1 MTRMIIDCDPGHDDA
16 IALILAHRH
25 AEVVGITSVSGNAPL
40 AATTANALMVAALLD
55 VDTPVVSGAARP
67 LVGEPI
73 HAAVVHGESG
83 LGGVDRIDHERTIA
97 GDDAV
102 GYLLDVAEPDII
114 VVAVGPL
121 TNLAHAIERDPA
133 WVKRIAGISIMG
145 GSTDVGNATRVA
157 EFNIFADPEA
167 AAVVF
172 DSGAEIT
179 MCGLNLTHQLQTSD
193 ALTERLRQ
201 SGTPKAAFAA
211 QIFDYQH
218 DRMENLIGR
227 RASAM
232 HDPCAVLAI
241 THPHLLDTEPRAVA
255 VELAGTLTRG
265 MTVVDERVSRR
276 RDDANTQVAY
286 QIDAEGAWEV
296 VMESLDAARGS
307 SHGTPP

>member
-1 MTRMIIDCDPGHDDA
+1 MTRLIIDCDPGHDDA

-40 AATTANALMVAALLD
+40 AATTANALMVTALLD
-55 VDTPVVSGAARP
+55 VDTPVVSGAAKP
-67 LVGEPI
+67 LVGEPV

-83 LGGVDRIDHERTIA
+83 LGGVDRIVHERAIA

-102 GYLLDVAEPDII
+102 GYLLDVAEADIN

-121 TNLAHAIERDPA
+121 TNLAHAIERDPTWA
-133 WVKRIAGISIMG
+133 KRIAGISIMG

-172 DSGAEIT
+172 ESGAEIT
-179 MCGLNLTHQLQTSD
+179 MCGLNLTHQFQTSD
-193 ALTERLRQ
+193 TLTERLRDAA
-201 SGTPKAAFAA
+201 TPKATFAA
-211 QIFDYQH
+211 QIFDNLH
-218 DRMENLIGR
+218 ERMETLIGR

-241 THPHLLDTEPRAVA
+241 THPHLLETEPRAVA

-265 MTVVDERVSRR
+265 MTVVDQRVSRR
-276 RDDANTQVAY
+276 RDQANANVAY
-286 QIDAEGAWEV
+286 GIDAERAWDV
-296 VMESLDAARGS
+296 VMESLDAGES
-307 SHGTPP
+307 T

>member
-1 MTRMIIDCDPGHDDA
+1 MRRLIIDCDPGHDDA

-40 AATTANALMVAALLD
+40 AATTANALMVTALLD

-73 HAAVVHGESG
+73 HAAAVHGASG
-83 LGGVDRIDHERTIA
+83 LGGVDRLAHQRTVA

-102 GYLLDVAEPDII
+102 GYLLDVGEPDIN

-121 TNLAHAIERDPA
+121 TNLAHAIERDPT

-167 AAVVF
+167 AAKVF
-172 DSGAEIT
+172 ESGAEIT
-179 MCGLNLTHQLQTSD
+179 LCGLNLTHQFQTSD
-193 ALTERLRQ
+193 ALTERLRDA
-201 SGTPKAAFAA
+201 GTPKATFAA
-211 QIFDYQH
+211 QIFDNLH
-218 DRMENLIGR
+218 DRMEAFIGH

-241 THPHLLDTEPRAVA
+241 THPHLLQTRPRAVA
-255 VELAGTLTRG
+255 VELTGTLTRG
-265 MTVVDERVSRR
+265 MTVVDQRVSRR
-276 RDDANTQVAY
+276 RDQANANVAY
-286 QIDAEGAWEV
+286 EIDAERAWDV

-307 SHGTPP
+307 T

>member
-1 MTRMIIDCDPGHDDA
+1 MPRLVIDCDPGHDDA

-25 AEVVGITSVSGNAPL
+25 AEVVGISSVSGNAPL
-40 AATTANALMVAALLD
+40 AATTANALTVTALLD

-83 LGGVDRIDHERTIA
+83 LGGVDRIAHDRTIA

-102 GYLLDVAEPDII
+102 GYLLDVAEPDIT

-121 TNLAHAIERDPA
+121 TNLAHAIERDPT

-167 AAVVF
+167 AAKVF
-172 DSGAEIT
+172 ESGAEIT
-179 MCGLNLTHQLQTSD
+179 MCGLNLTHQFQTND
-193 ALTERLRQ
+193 ALAARLRNAD
-201 SGTPKAAFAA
+201 TPKATFAA
-211 QIFDYQH
+211 QIFDYLH
-218 DRMENLIGR
+218 ERMETLNGR

-241 THPHLLDTEPRAVA
+241 THPHLIETEPRAVA

-265 MTVVDERVSRR
+265 MTVVDQRVSRR
-276 RDDANTQVAY
+276 RDQANARVAY
-286 QIDAEGAWEV
+286 GIDAERAWDV
-296 VMESLDAARGS
+296 VMESLDAADPES
-307 SHGTPP
+307 SHGTP

>member
-55 VDTPVVSGAARP
+55 VDTPVVSGAERP
-67 LVGEPI
+67 LVGKPI

-83 LGGVDRIDHERTIA
+83 LGGVDRINHERTIA

-114 VVAVGPL
+114 VVAIGPL
-121 TNLAHAIERDPA
+121 TNLAHAIERNPA

-172 DSGAEIT
+172 DSGVEIT
-179 MCGLNLTHQLQTSD
+179 MCGLNLTHQFQTSD
-193 ALTERLRQ
+193 ALTERLRR

-241 THPHLLDTEPRAVA
+241 SHPHLLETERRAVA
-255 VELAGTLTRG
+255 VELTGTLTRG
-265 MTVVDERVSRR
+265 MTVVDQRVSRR
-276 RDDANTQVAY
+276 RDQANANVAY
-286 QIDAEGAWEV
+286 GIDAEGAWEV
-296 VMESLDAARGS
+296 VMESLAGAPQPDE
-307 SHGTPP
+307 

>member
-1 MTRMIIDCDPGHDDA
+1 MTRLIIDCDPGHDDA

-40 AATTANALMVAALLD
+40 TRTTANALMVTALLD
-55 VDTPVVSGAARP
+55 VDTPVVSGAAKP
-67 LVGEPI
+67 FVGEPI

-83 LGGVDRIDHERTIA
+83 LGGVDRIVHDRAIA

-102 GYLLDVAEPDII
+102 GYLLDVAEADIT

-121 TNLAHAIERDPA
+121 TNLAHAIERDPTWA
-133 WVKRIAGISIMG
+133 KRIAGISIMG

-167 AAVVF
+167 AAIVF
-172 DSGAEIT
+172 TSGAEIT
-179 MCGLNLTHQLQTSD
+179 MCGLNLTHQFQTSD
-193 ALTERLRQ
+193 TLTERLRDAA
-201 SGTPKAAFAA
+201 TPKATFAA
-211 QIFDYQH
+211 QIFDNLH
-218 DRMENLIGR
+218 ERMETLIGR

-241 THPHLLDTEPRAVA
+241 THPHLLETEPRAVA

-265 MTVVDERVSRR
+265 MTVVDQRVSRR
-276 RDDANTQVAY
+276 RDQANANVAY
-286 QIDAEGAWEV
+286 GIDAERAWDV
-296 VMESLDAARGS
+296 VMESLDAGES
-307 SHGTPP
+307 P

>member
-1 MTRMIIDCDPGHDDA
+1 MHRLIIDCDPGHDDA

-40 AATTANALMVAALLD
+40 TRTTANALMVTALLG

-73 HAAVVHGESG
+73 HAAAVHGESG
-83 LGGVDRIDHERTIA
+83 LGGVDRIAHQRTTA

-102 GYLLDVAEPDII
+102 AYLLDVAESDIT

-121 TNLAHAIERDPA
+121 TNLAHAIDRDPT

-167 AAVVF
+167 AARVF
-172 DSGAEIT
+172 ESGAEIT
-179 MCGLNLTHQLQTSD
+179 MCGLNLTHQFQTSD
-193 ALTERLRQ
+193 ALAERLRDAD
-201 SGTPKAAFAA
+201 TPKATFAA
-211 QIFDYQH
+211 QIFDYLH
-218 DRMENLIGR
+218 DRMETFIGQ

-241 THPHLLDTEPRAVA
+241 THPHLLVTQPRAVA

-265 MTVVDERVSRR
+265 MTVVDQRVGRR
-276 RDDANTQVAY
+276 RDQANAKVAY
-286 QIDAEGAWEV
+286 RIDAERAWEV
-296 VMESLDAARGS
+296 VMESLDAGPGS
-307 SHGTPP
+307 S

>member
-1 MTRMIIDCDPGHDDA
+1 MRRMIVDCDPGHDDV

-40 AATTANALMVAALLD
+40 AATTANALMVTALLD

-67 LVGEPI
+67 LVAEPI
-73 HAAVVHGESG
+73 HAAAVHGESG
-83 LGGVDRIDHERTIA
+83 LGGVDRIAHERTIA

-102 GYLLDVAEPDII
+102 GYLLDVAATDIT

-121 TNLAHAIERDPA
+121 TNLAHAIERDPTWA
-133 WVKRIAGISIMG
+133 KRIAGISIMG

-157 EFNIFADPEA
+157 EFNIYADPEA
-167 AAVVF
+167 AAMVF

-179 MCGLNLTHQLQTSD
+179 MCGLNLTHQFQTSD
-193 ALTERLRQ
+193 ALAERLRDAD
-201 SGTPKAAFAA
+201 SPKARLAA
-211 QIFDYQH
+211 QIFDDLH
-218 DRMENLIGR
+218 ERMETLIGR

-241 THPHLLDTEPRAVA
+241 THPHLLDTAPRAVG

-265 MTVVDERVSRR
+265 MTVVDQRVSRR
-276 RDDANTQVAY
+276 RDQANAMVAY
-286 QIDAEGAWEV
+286 GIDAETAWDV
-296 VMESLDAARGS
+296 VMESLDAGES
-307 SHGTPP
+307 P